1 MPVPQEKAGKN
12 RFIAAPPFKNQW
24 RQNVNKA
31 TMLQHTFC
39 HIQGI
44 GRKVETKLWETG
56 ITTWDKWRDPS
67 PIRLSAIIRADADQ
81 TLKSSITALGND
93 PNFFAKRLVSS
104 EVWRIFPHYRA
115 RTAYL
120 DIETTGL
127 DDFAEVTTIALYDGR
142 EVFTFINGINLHEF
156 VDAISKF
163 QVIVSYNGKSFD
175 IPVLERFFQIKLNQ
189 AQIDL
194 RYVLA
199 RLGFKGGL
207 KGCEKMLGMN
217 RGDLDGVDGYFAV
230 LLWQR
235 YRDYNDQ
242 QALHT
247 LLAYNTLD
255 TVNLER
261 LAVEAY
267 NRNVATSPFGEDLF
281 LPFPA
286 APPLAYHA
294 DPECVERIK
303 RAMPSW

>member
-1 MPVPQEKAGKN
+1 
-12 RFIAAPPFKNQW
+12 
-24 RQNVNKA
+24 
-31 TMLQHTFC
+31 MLQHTFS

-44 GRKVETKLWETG
+44 GRKIEAKLWETG

-67 PIRLSAIIRADADQ
+67 PIRLSPIIRAEVKE
-81 TLKSSITALGND
+81 TLKNSVAALGDD
-93 PNFFAKRLVSS
+93 PNFFTKRLDSS

-120 DIETTGL
+120 DI
-127 DDFAEVTTIALYDGR
+127 
-142 EVFTFINGINLHEF
+142 NLHEF
-156 VDAISKF
+156 VDDITKY
-163 QVIVSYNGKSFD
+163 QVLVTYNGKSFD
-175 IPVLERFFQIKLNQ
+175 IPVIERFFHIKLNQ

-207 KGCEKMLGMN
+207 KGCEKMLGLH
-217 RGDLDGVDGYFAV
+217 RGSLDGVDGSFAV

-235 YRDYNDQ
+235 YRHYNDQ

-261 LAVEAY
+261 LATEAY
-267 NRNVATSPFGEDLF
+267 NRNVASSPFSEELLLLF
-281 LPFPA
+281 PIAPEMPF
-286 APPLAYHA
+286 HA
-294 DPECVERIK
+294 DPGYVERTL
-303 RAMPSW
+303 RSSSW